1 MMFSKADL
9 AQLPREEIERLALAR
24 YPALAPH
31 VLAIHHL
38 LQDPGGRE
46 DAMIEACRLAAARA
60 TPSIRERWARI
71 YELEAAPETTPDLLA
86 ELAFLIEA
94 AVMVDPPPLTAQMM
108 LRRPLPV

>member
-1 MMFSKADL
+1 MMRSKADL

-38 LQDPGGRE
+38 LQDPAGRE

-60 TPSIRERWARI
+60 NPTSRERWARI
-71 YELEAAPETTPDLLA
+71 YELEAAPEATPDLLA

-94 AVMVDPPPLTAQMM
+94 AVMVGGSTMTAKMM